1 MYMKHSWKMNH
12 ILDHKISLN
21 QLQKISIFQSMFSD
35 SNEIKLEFNKN
46 EEIKTILKYLEI
58 NTLLNNSLR
67 NISLGEF

>member
-1 MYMKHSWKMNH
+1 
-12 ILDHKISLN
+12 
-21 QLQKISIFQSMFSD
+21 MFSD

>member
-1 MYMKHSWKMNH
+1 MKHSWKMNH